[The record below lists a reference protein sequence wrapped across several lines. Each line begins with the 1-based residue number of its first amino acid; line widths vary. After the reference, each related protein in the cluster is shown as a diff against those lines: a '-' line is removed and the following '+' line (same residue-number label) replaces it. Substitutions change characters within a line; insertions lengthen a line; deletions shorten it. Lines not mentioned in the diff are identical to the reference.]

1 MVSTKST
8 WTIGKKLIV
17 SFLGVAAI
25 ALALGILAYYGT
37 VSSGKSIDEIA
48 SIRLPSIQSLLIISE
63 AQTAVDA
70 GENALLCI
78 ALDEVGQRDA
88 YQRFTDAKKRADDA
102 WKVYEPLPQTT
113 EEAEVW
119 KDFVPAWEK
128 WWKDHDD
135 FVVLAKKYWSDKNE
149 LVYAALTTQGLQT
162 NGASFGAAEALLN
175 KIVEINQKAAD
186 ESMLSAESQNA
197 TLKMTSIVA
206 MIIGVLVAVALGVLI
221 SRSISRPVTQMANVA
236 QQIALGDVDH
246 DIEVKS
252 RDEIG
257 ILAEAFRSLIDYMKE
272 LSAAAERIA
281 ANDLTVKVE
290 PKSEA
295 DALGKSF
302 KNMTIN
308 LSDII
313 RQMGDGSTQL
323 VSAANEV
330 ASSSEQMSKGAK
342 DQTDQ
347 MAQVSTAVEEMT
359 ATIMETSKNAGEAT
373 TGSRKAA
380 DTAGT
385 GGQIVNETIQGMQKI
400 AAVVRESAQ
409 SIGKLA
415 KSADQIGEIIG
426 VIDDIAD
433 QTNLLALNAAIEA
446 ARAGEQGRGFAVVA
460 DEVRKLAERTGKAT
474 GEITQMIKG
483 IQNETAD
490 AVKSMEAGILEV
502 DKGRELADKAG
513 SSLNEI
519 VTMAQQVSDM
529 IVQIATASEEQS
541 SAAEQISKN
550 VENVSTIARESA
562 TGAQQSATAAE
573 ELNRQAE
580 AMKQIVAKFKI
591 SQEARA

>member
-25 ALALGILAYYGT
+25 ALALGILAYYGA

-48 SIRLPSIQSLLIISE
+48 SVRLPSIESLLIISE

-78 ALDEVGQRDA
+78 ALDDAGQRDA

-128 WWKDHDD
+128 WWGDHDD
-135 FVVLAKKYWSDKNE
+135 FVTLAKKYWTDKNE

-186 ESMLSAESQNA
+186 ETSASAASQNA

-221 SRSISRPVTQMANVA
+221 SRSISRPVTQMANIA

-257 ILAEAFRSLIDYMKE
+257 ILAEAFRSLIVYMKE
-272 LSAAAERIA
+272 LAGAAERIA

-290 PKSEA
+290 PKSTA
-295 DALGKSF
+295 DVLGNSF
-302 KNMTIN
+302 KSMTIN

-330 ASSSEQMSKGAK
+330 ASSSEQMSRGAK

-347 MAQVSTAVEEMT
+347 MVQVSTAVEEMT
-359 ATIMETSKNAGEAT
+359 ATIVETSKNAAEAT

-474 GEITQMIKG
+474 GEITAMIKG
-483 IQNETAD
+483 IQQETTD